1 LNRMNNEIC
10 ISEVKKRKRKRSR
23 EIKGVCLNLSWNEEV
38 TEEAIVTSH
47 KALLFAN
54 VCKNVPYPVIYFG
67 YTVCMVGVKR

>member
-1 LNRMNNEIC
+1 MKNGIWINE
-10 ISEVKKRKRKRSR
+10 EKKRKRKRKR

-47 KALLFAN
+47 EALLFAN

-67 YTVCMVGVKR
+67 YTVCMVNW